1 MKYAAIKMNLHK
13 ANKEAN
19 EGTMMLN
26 MARGLIECSQT
37 ADARAELGYDPEA
50 IEYLR
55 SAYNQFNEAA
65 HLAMQTLIDMELARK
80 EAADSE

>member
-1 MKYAAIKMNLHK
+1 MKYHVIKMDLRK
-13 ANKEAN
+13 ANKEAS
-19 EGTMMLN
+19 EATMMLN
-26 MARGLIECSQT
+26 MARGLIECSQA
-37 ADARAELGYDPEA
+37 ADARAELGYNSEA

-65 HLAMQTLIDMELARK
+65 HLTMETLLAM